1 MSMPA
6 LLGPRRHLASQ
17 RDDLPLPVRPRRLAW
32 VAVLAALLSLTAGCG
47 EDETVAGAAAAADGT
62 AVSDSELAGSDG
74 ASGDA
79 AVADAPADAVADVQ
93 ADGAAEVA
101 QDVPAADL
109 PPPDT
114 GPACKPDHC
123 LIGSDCLA
131 NLAKHPVNPCLRCVA
146 ALDTTNWSPWDG
158 GVDGQGS
165 CDDGDPCSVADS
177 CSGGKCSGAGK
188 VCDDANP
195 CTDDK
200 CDLAGGC
207 TATANSDPC
216 DDGSVCTQGDLCK
229 GSACLPGSQTL
240 TCDDGNLCTTDA
252 CDPKQG
258 CTLANNATPCDDGDA
273 CTQGD
278 LCKGGSCASG
288 AAVSCDDGTVCTIDS
303 CDPKKGC
310 GHKSVADLCTDDNPC
325 TDEGCDAKK
334 GCVFPFNTKPCD
346 DVNKCTQAD
355 TCSNGACLG
364 QAVPLDDANT
374 CTDDSCNPQT
384 GVAHTANTLPCDDD
398 NKCTLEDTCGGSACQ
413 PGNKP
418 LACDDGNLCT
428 DDGCDPKKG
437 CTLANNTTPCNDDDA
452 CTEKDTCSSAACVG
466 SKVNCDDGNACTADA
481 CDKKSGCKSTL
492 IVSNACRPVI
502 EVEYPPRAA
511 TIQQAG
517 AGITVKGK
525 VKSGAGPITSFV
537 LNDKPVSVA
546 KDGSFAVPYT
556 SQVGGN
562 TLVFD
567 AADSF
572 GSKKRRVQAFLWS
585 SVYYKPDIAKA
596 GTGMV
601 DPGLAFWLA
610 QSVIDDG
617 NHKVPPPPNDLATL
631 FELAIQNLKLADL
644 IKNPVYSANGSTVNL
659 TNLKYEPAKVTLKAR
674 PGGLAM
680 TAKINNVSGDL
691 SGTAKV
697 CVLFCFNLNVDGKLT
712 MSSIDIATDVNLSVA
727 PDHKLQTKMVNTKVT
742 LNNVDATLSNTVLNF
757 LIGFVVDAVLNS
769 FKPQLEKAFAEQVVA
784 NLEPQL
790 SGALGALAL
799 NASFDIAKL
808 DGSGKKITLNLQSD
822 FSSVGSGTDG
832 LAFLERARIT
842 TVKATP
848 YDNLGIPGRI
858 GCGKSAQQLEILK
871 AKPLELVI
879 TDDTFNQILW
889 GTWQGGLF
897 EFPVPASMLGNVDLA
912 QYGVSDLTLKVSG
925 MLAPTMSDCATGEL
939 TAHIGD
945 FRIDAKLKLF
955 GQQMDVVLYASFLAG
970 VTVKAVGSEIGI
982 SLDTIKSKALQ
993 VDVQQDNMVSSEGVL
1008 EKLVSDALLDNL
1020 VAQLGGTALG
1030 TFPIPSIDLSKSL
1043 PGLPPGTGI
1052 GIAVET
1058 TTRKNG
1064 NTIVGGKL
1072 K

>member
-1 MSMPA
+1 MGLALA
-6 LLGPRRHLASQ
+6 LL
-17 RDDLPLPVRPRRLAW
+17 
-32 VAVLAALLSLTAGCG
+32 T
-47 EDETVAGAAAAADGT
+47 AAACSEE
-62 AVSDSELAGSDG
+62 AVVDG
-74 ASGDA
+74 ASATADSANAGDTAPMDSQGQGSDAALADVVQADTAIADGSTVDA
-79 AVADAPADAVADVQ
+79 AVEDTTPAP
-93 ADGAAEVA
+93 
-101 QDVPAADL
+101 DL

-123 LIGSDCLA
+123 LIGGECLA
-131 NLAKHPVNPCLRCVA
+131 NLAKHPSNVCLRCVA
-146 ALDTTNWSPWDG
+146 ALDQNGWSPWDG
-158 GVDGQGS
+158 GTDGQGS
-165 CDDGDPCSVADS
+165 CDDGDPCSVNDQ
-177 CSGGKCSGAGK
+177 CSDGKCTGPGK

-216 DDGSVCTQGDLCK
+216 DDGSVCTGGDTCK
-229 GSACLPGSQTL
+229 GGLCLPGAQTL
-240 TCDDGNLCTTDA
+240 SCDDGNLCTDDG
-252 CDPKQG
+252 CDPKKG
-258 CTLANNATPCDDGDA
+258 CTLAANSTPCDDGSA
-273 CTQGD
+273 CTEGD
-278 LCKGGSCASG
+278 LCKDAACAPG
-288 AAVSCDDGTVCTIDS
+288 KPANCDDGTVCTIDS
-303 CDPKKGC
+303 CDAKKGC
-310 GHKSVADLCTDDNPC
+310 GHKSIADLCVDSNPC
-325 TDEGCDAKK
+325 TDEACDAKK

-346 DVNKCTQAD
+346 DVNKCTQND
-355 TCSNGACLG
+355 TCSQGACVG
-364 QAVPLDDANT
+364 AAVPLDDANT

-384 GVAHTANTLPCDDD
+384 GVVHTANTLPCDDA
-398 NKCTLEDTCGGSACQ
+398 NACTLEDTCGASSCQ
-413 PGNKP
+413 PGKKP
-418 LACDDGNLCT
+418 LVCDDNNLCT

-452 CTEKDTCSSAACVG
+452 CTEKDTCKEASCQGA
-466 SKVNCDDGNACTADA
+466 KVNCDDGNACTADS
-481 CDKKSGCKSTL
+481 CDKAKGCKSTL

-502 EVEYPPRAA
+502 DIEFPPRAA
-511 TIQQAG
+511 TIQQG
-517 AGITVKGK
+517 SPTITVKGK
-525 VKSGAGPITSFV
+525 VKSGAGPITTFA

-546 KDGSFAVPYT
+546 ADGSFAVPYT
-556 SQVGGN
+556 SLVGGN

-572 GSKKRRVQAFLWS
+572 GSKKRRVQAYLWS
-585 SVYYKPDIAKA
+585 SSYLKPDLAKP
-596 GTGMV
+596 GVGMV

-659 TNLKYEPAKVTLKAR
+659 TNLKYDPAKVSLQAK
-674 PGGLAM
+674 PGGLGM

-691 SGTAKV
+691 SGNAKV
-697 CVLFCFNLNVDGKLT
+697 CVLFCFNVNVDGKLT
-712 MSSIDIATDVNLSVA
+712 MSSIDIATDVNLSVTA
-727 PDHKLQTKMVNTKVT
+727 DHKLATKMANTKVT
-742 LNNVDATLSNTVLNF
+742 LNNVDATLSNGVLNF
-757 LIGFVVDAVLNS
+757 LIGFIVDAVLNS

-799 NASFDIAKL
+799 NASFDINKL

-822 FSSVGSGTDG
+822 FSSVGTGTDG
-832 LAFLERARIT
+832 LALLERARIT
-842 TVKATP
+842 TVKSTP
-848 YDNLGIPGRI
+848 YDNLGVPGRI
-858 GCGKSAQQLEILK
+858 GCGKAPQKLEILK

-879 TDDTFNQILW
+879 ADDTFNQILW

-912 QYGVSDLTLKVSG
+912 QYGVSDMTLKVSG

-939 TAHIGD
+939 LAHVGD
-945 FRIDAKLKLF
+945 FKVDAKLKLF
-955 GQQMDVVLYASFLAG
+955 GQPMDVVLYASFVAG
-970 VTVKAVGSEIGI
+970 VTVKAVGNEIGI
-982 SLDTIKSKALQ
+982 SLDSVKSKALQ
-993 VDVQQDNMVSSEGVL
+993 VDVLQDNMVSSEGVL
-1008 EKLVSDALLDNL
+1008 EKLVADALLDNL

-1030 TFPIPSIDLSKSL
+1030 TFPIPSIDLSSSM